1 MIVKFSK
8 HGKGKASGVLDYLLK
23 EKESGILDYLLK
35 EEGGKGTLVPRSH
48 AKVLYGDPVLTE
60 HLINTT
66 PYKSKYKSGYLSF
79 SERADEISEEDKR
92 RIMHEFEAVI
102 FCGLESDQYDILWV
116 EHADKDIDDAHPVGR
131 LELNFVIPCQE
142 LRSGKSF
149 QPYYEP
155 ADQKRVN
162 AWKNIIN
169 SEVKTIQGEPLSDP
183 NDPKRKRLV
192 NPYSSNAPRPTPF
205 DAKAY
210 TKKDADKDEETIANP
225 PSRKLL
231 EEAIKRRL
239 LLDWQNG
246 IAMNRQRVLRRL
258 EQWGLKINRGNSE
271 KTLSVTSDKL
281 TDKNGKPMGVRLK
294 GGMFEKEF
302 DGYKFEPD
310 TKEEDYS
317 EYDNSV
323 NRNERKQLDK
333 EHLAIGIEIKEAYNQ
348 ERYGSSA
355 TLESLVLDKV
365 VEQELEADKP
375 APAEIYRTSFSP
387 RF

>member
-1 MIVKFSK
+1 MIAKFSD
-8 HGKGKASGVLDYLLK
+8 HGKGKASGVLNYLLK
-23 EKESGILDYLLK
+23 EKGD
-35 EEGGKGTLVPRSH
+35 KGALMPRTH

-79 SERADEISEEDKR
+79 SERADEISEADKK
-92 RIMHEFEAVI
+92 RIMQEFEAII
-102 FCGLESDQYDILWV
+102 FCGLEGDQYDILWV

-142 LRSGKSF
+142 LRSGKAF

-183 NDPKRKRLV
+183 NDPERKRLV
-192 NPYSSNAPRPTPF
+192 NPYSSHAPRPTPF
-205 DAKAY
+205 DMKVY

-225 PSRKLL
+225 PSRTLL

-246 IAMNRQRVLRRL
+246 ILMNRRMVLGRL
-258 EQWGLKINRGNSE
+258 EEWGLKINRGNSE
-271 KTLSVTSDKL
+271 KTLSVTSSKL
-281 TDKNGKPMGVRLK
+281 TDKNGKPIGVRLK
-294 GGMFEKEF
+294 GGMFEKGF
-302 DGYKFEPD
+302 DGLRFRSHN
-310 TKEEDYS
+310 KEWEQAV
-317 EYDNSV
+317 YDHRIS
-323 NRNERKQLDK
+323 RNERKQSDEEL
-333 EHLAIGIEIKEAYNQ
+333 LATGIKIKEAYHQ
-348 ERYGSSA
+348 ERYRSSA
-355 TLESLVLDKV
+355 TPESLVSDKV
-365 VEQELEADKP
+365 VEQELEVAEP
-375 APAEIYRTSFSP
+375 ATTETYRPSLRP

>member
-1 MIVKFSK
+1 MIVKFSH
-8 HGKGKASGVLDYLLK
+8 HGKGKASGVLNYLLK
-23 EKESGILDYLLK
+23 EKESGILDSLLK
-35 EEGGKGTLVPRSH
+35 EEGSKGTLVPRAH

-66 PYKSKYKSGYLSF
+66 SHKSKYKSGYLSF
-79 SERADEISEEDKR
+79 SERADEVSEADKK
-92 RIMHEFEAVI
+92 RIMQGFESII

-116 EHADKDIDDAHPVGR
+116 EHADKDIDETHPVGR

-169 SEVKTIQGEPLSDP
+169 SEIKTVKGEPLSDP
-183 NDPKRKRLV
+183 NDPERKRLV
-192 NPYSSNAPRPTPF
+192 NPYSNHAPRPTPF
-205 DAKAY
+205 DVKRY

-225 PSRKLL
+225 PSRRLL

-246 IAMNRQRVLRRL
+246 IAMNRRRVLGRL
-258 EQWGLKINRGNSE
+258 EEWGLKINRGNSE

-281 TDKNGKPMGVRLK
+281 TDKNGRPMGVRLK
-294 GGMFEKEF
+294 GGMFEKGF
-302 DGYKFEPD
+302 DGRQFRPVI
-310 TKEEDYS
+310 KEEKHS
-317 EYDNSV
+317 MYDKRFNKE
-323 NRNERKQLDK
+323 ERKQLDEK
-333 EHLAIGIEIKEAYNQ
+333 LLATGIEIKEAYHQ
-348 ERYGSSA
+348 ERYGDSGTA
-355 TLESLVLDKV
+355 RLLVSDKKV
-365 VEQELEADKP
+365 KQELEVAKP
-375 APAEIYRTSFSP
+375 APTETHSTSFRP

>member
-1 MIVKFSK
+1 MIAKFSD
-8 HGKGKASGVLDYLLK
+8 HGTGKASGVLDYLLK
-23 EKESGILDYLLK
+23 EKGV
-35 EEGGKGTLVPRSH
+35 KGALVPRAH

-79 SERADEISEEDKR
+79 SERADEVSEADKK
-92 RIMHEFEAVI
+92 RIMQEFEAVI
-102 FCGLESDQYDILWV
+102 FCGLKSDQYDILWV
-116 EHADKDIDDAHPVGR
+116 EHADKDIDDTHPVGR

-169 SEVKTIQGEPLSDP
+169 SEVKTIKGEPLSDP
-183 NDPKRKRLV
+183 NDPERKRLV
-192 NPYSSNAPRPTPF
+192 NPYSNHAPRPTPF
-205 DAKAY
+205 DIKTY
-210 TKKDADKDEETIANP
+210 TKKDAEKDEKTIANP
-225 PSRKLL
+225 PSRTLL

-239 LLDWQNG
+239 LLDWQKG
-246 IAMNRQRVLRRL
+246 IAMNRRMVMVQL

-271 KTLSVTSDKL
+271 KTLSVTSSKL

-294 GGMFEKEF
+294 GGMFERGF
-302 DGYKFEPD
+302 DGFRFQPHN
-310 TKEEDYS
+310 KEREHS
-317 EYDNSV
+317 IYDHRVS
-323 NRNERKQLDK
+323 RNERKQTDEQQLVT
-333 EHLAIGIEIKEAYNQ
+333 GIKIKEAYHQ
-348 ERYGSSA
+348 ERYENA
-355 TLESLVLDKV
+355 AVPELLVSDKGV
-365 VEQELEADKP
+365 GQELEVVKP
-375 APAEIYRTSFSP
+375 APVETYRTSFRP

>member
-23 EKESGILDYLLK
+23 EKGS
-35 EEGGKGTLVPRSH
+35 KGTLVPRSH

-66 PYKSKYKSGYLSF
+66 SHKTKYKSGYLSF
-79 SERADEISEEDKR
+79 SERADEISEADKK
-92 RIMHEFEAVI
+92 RIMQEFESVI

-116 EHADKDIDDAHPVGR
+116 EHADKDIDDTHPVGR

-169 SEVKTIQGEPLSDP
+169 SEVKTIKGEALSDP

-192 NPYSSNAPRPTPF
+192 NPYSSHAPRPTPF

-225 PSRKLL
+225 PNRKLL

-246 IAMNRQRVLRRL
+246 IAMNRRRVIGQL

-294 GGMFEKEF
+294 GGMFEKGF
-302 DGYKFEPD
+302 DGYQFEPD
-310 TKEEDYS
+310 AKEEDHS
-317 EYDNSV
+317 AYDHPFS
-323 NRNERKQLDK
+323 RDKRKQLDK
-333 EHLAIGIEIKEAYNQ
+333 ELLATGIEIKGAYHQ
-348 ERYGSSA
+348 ERYKSVS
-355 TLESLVLDKV
+355 EPEQLVSDKGV
-365 VEQELEADKP
+365 QQELEVAKP
-375 APAEIYRTSFSP
+375 APAETYRPSIRP

>member
-8 HGKGKASGVLDYLLK
+8 YGKGKASGVLDYLLK
-23 EKESGILDYLLK
+23 EKGD
-35 EEGGKGTLVPRSH
+35 KGALVPRVH

-66 PYKSKYKSGYLSF
+66 SHKSKYKSGYLSF
-79 SERADEISEEDKR
+79 LERANEISEADKK
-92 RIMHEFEAVI
+92 RIMQEFEAII
-102 FCGLESDQYDILWV
+102 FCGLECDQYDILWV
-116 EHADKDIDDAHPVGR
+116 EHADKDIDEAHPVGR

-142 LRSGKSF
+142 LRSGNAF

-183 NDPKRKRLV
+183 NDPERKRLV
-192 NPYSSNAPRPTPF
+192 NPYSNHAPRPTPF
-205 DAKAY
+205 DVKTY

-225 PSRKLL
+225 PSRTLL

-246 IAMNRQRVLRRL
+246 ILMNRRMVLGRL
-258 EQWGLKINRGNSE
+258 EEWGLKINRGNSE
-271 KTLSVTSDKL
+271 KTLSVTSSKL
-281 TDKNGKPMGVRLK
+281 TDKNGKPIGVRLK
-294 GGMFEKEF
+294 GGMFERGF
-302 DGYKFEPD
+302 DGLRFRSHN
-310 TKEEDYS
+310 KEWEQAV
-317 EYDNSV
+317 YDHRIS
-323 NRNERKQLDK
+323 RNERKQSDEEL
-333 EHLAIGIEIKEAYNQ
+333 LATGIKIKEAYHQ
-348 ERYGSSA
+348 ERYRSSA
-355 TLESLVLDKV
+355 TPESLVSDKV
-365 VEQELEADKP
+365 LEQELEVAEP
-375 APAEIYRTSFSP
+375 ATTETYRPSLRP

>member
-23 EKESGILDYLLK
+23 EKGS
-35 EEGGKGTLVPRSH
+35 KGVLMPRSH

-66 PYKSKYKSGYLSF
+66 PYKTKYKSGYLSF
-79 SERADEISEEDKR
+79 SERADEISEADKK
-92 RIMHEFEAVI
+92 RIMQEFEAVI
-102 FCGLESDQYDILWV
+102 FCGLDSDQYDILWV

-142 LRSGKSF
+142 LRSGKAF

-169 SEVKTIQGEPLSDP
+169 SEVKTIKGSPLSDP
-183 NDPKRKRLV
+183 NDPERKRLV

-205 DAKAY
+205 DMKAY
-210 TKKDADKDEETIANP
+210 TKEDADKDEEVIANP

-239 LLDWQNG
+239 LLDWQEG
-246 IAMNRQRVLRRL
+246 IAMNRRRVLGRL

-271 KTLSVTSDKL
+271 KTLSVTSSKL

-302 DGYKFEPD
+302 DGYEFEPEA
-310 TKEEDYS
+310 KEENHSAYGHRAS
-317 EYDNSV
+317 
-323 NRNERKQLDK
+323 RNERKQTDESL
-333 EHLAIGIEIKEAYNQ
+333 LVAGIKIKEAYHQ
-348 ERYGSSA
+348 ERYKSSA
-355 TLESLVLDKV
+355 MLEPLVSDNKV
-365 VEQELEADKP
+365 KQELEVTEP
-375 APAEIYRTSFSP
+375 AATETYRPSLRP

>member
-1 MIVKFSK
+1 MIVKFSD
-8 HGKGKASGVLDYLLK
+8 HGKGKASGVLNYLLK
-23 EKESGILDYLLK
+23 EKGD
-35 EEGGKGTLVPRSH
+35 KGALMPRKH

-79 SERADEISEEDKR
+79 SERADEISEADKK
-92 RIMHEFEAVI
+92 RIMQEFEAII

-116 EHADKDIDDAHPVGR
+116 EHADKDIDEAHPVGR

-142 LRSGKSF
+142 LRSGKAF

-169 SEVKTIQGEPLSDP
+169 SEVKTIKGEPLSDP
-183 NDPKRKRLV
+183 NDPERKRLV
-192 NPYSSNAPRPTPF
+192 NPYSNHAPRPTPF
-205 DAKAY
+205 DLKGY
-210 TKKDADKDEETIANP
+210 TKEDADKDEETIANP
-225 PSRKLL
+225 PSRTLL

-246 IAMNRQRVLRRL
+246 ILMNRRRVSARL

-271 KTLSVTSDKL
+271 NTLSVTSSKL
-281 TDKNGKPMGVRLK
+281 TDKNGKPMGVRFK
-294 GGMFEKEF
+294 GGMFEKGF
-302 DGYKFEPD
+302 DGLRFQPHN
-310 TKEEDYS
+310 KEREHS
-317 EYDNSV
+317 IYDHRVS
-323 NRNERKQLDK
+323 RSQRKQSNEQL
-333 EHLAIGIEIKEAYNQ
+333 LATGIKIKGAYHQ
-348 ERYGSSA
+348 ERYGNGA
-355 TLESLVLDKV
+355 VPKPLLADKGV
-365 VEQELEADKP
+365 KQELEVAKP
-375 APAEIYRTSFSP
+375 APAETYHTSFRP

>member
-8 HGKGKASGVLDYLLK
+8 YGKGKASGVLDYLLK
-23 EKESGILDYLLK
+23 EKGD
-35 EEGGKGTLVPRSH
+35 KGALVPRVH

-66 PYKSKYKSGYLSF
+66 YHKSKYKSGYLSF
-79 SERADEISEEDKR
+79 LERADEISEADKK
-92 RIMHEFEAVI
+92 RIMQDFEAII

-116 EHADKDIDDAHPVGR
+116 EHADKDIDEAHPVGR

-142 LRSGKSF
+142 LRSGKAF

-169 SEVKTIQGEPLSDP
+169 SEVRTIKGEPLSDP
-183 NDPKRKRLV
+183 NDPERKRLV
-192 NPYSSNAPRPTPF
+192 NPYSSHAPRPTPF
-205 DAKAY
+205 DLKGY
-210 TKKDADKDEETIANP
+210 TKEDADKDEETIANP
-225 PSRKLL
+225 PSRTLL

-246 IAMNRQRVLRRL
+246 IAMNRRRVLGRL

-271 KTLSVTSDKL
+271 NTLSVKSDKL
-281 TDKNGKPMGVRLK
+281 TDKNGKPIGVRLK
-294 GGMFEKEF
+294 GGMFEKGF
-302 DGYKFEPD
+302 DGLRFQSHN
-310 TKEEDYS
+310 KEHEYS
-317 EYDNSV
+317 IYDHRVS
-323 NRNERKQLDK
+323 RSQRKQLD
-333 EHLAIGIEIKEAYNQ
+333 EQLLANGIKIKEAYHQ
-348 ERYGSSA
+348 ERYGNA
-355 TLESLVLDKV
+355 AVPELLVADKGAK
-365 VEQELEADKP
+365 QELEVAKP
-375 APAEIYRTSFSP
+375 APKENYRAIFRP

>member
-1 MIVKFSK
+1 MIVKFSS

-23 EKESGILDYLLK
+23 EKGSNDAI
-35 EEGGKGTLVPRSH
+35 VPRAH

-66 PYKSKYKSGYLSF
+66 AHKSKYKSGYLSF
-79 SERADEISEEDKR
+79 SERANEISEADKK
-92 RIMHEFEAVI
+92 RIMQEFEAII

-116 EHADKDIDDAHPVGR
+116 EHADKDTDETHTVGR

-169 SEVKTIQGEPLSDP
+169 SEVKTIKGEPLSDP
-183 NDPKRKRLV
+183 NDPERKRLV

-205 DAKAY
+205 DFKTY
-210 TKKDADKDEETIANP
+210 TKKDAEKDEKTIVNP
-225 PSRKLL
+225 PSRTLL

-239 LLDWQNG
+239 LLDWQDG
-246 IAMNRQRVLRRL
+246 ILMNRRRVMGRL

-271 KTLSVTSDKL
+271 KTLSVTSSKL
-281 TDKNGKPMGVRLK
+281 TDKNGKPMGIRLK
-294 GGMFEKEF
+294 GGMFERGF
-302 DGYKFEPD
+302 DGLRFQPHN
-310 TKEEDYS
+310 KEREHS
-317 EYDNSV
+317 VYDDSV
-323 NRNERKQLDK
+323 RRNERKQSDEQL
-333 EHLAIGIEIKEAYNQ
+333 LATGIKIKEAYHK
-348 ERYGSSA
+348 ERYKDSA
-355 TLESLVLDKV
+355 TPESLVSDKKV
-365 VEQELEADKP
+365 KQELEV
-375 APAEIYRTSFSP
+375 AEPTPVDTYRTNLRP

>member
-8 HGKGKASGVLDYLLK
+8 HGKGKASGVLNYLLK
-23 EKESGILDYLLK
+23 EKGA
-35 EEGGKGTLVPRSH
+35 KGALVPRVH

-66 PYKSKYKSGYLSF
+66 PYKTKYKSGYLSF
-79 SERADEISEEDKR
+79 SERADEISEADKK
-92 RIMHEFEAVI
+92 RIMQEFESVI

-169 SEVKTIQGEPLSDP
+169 AEVKTIKGEPLSDP

-225 PSRKLL
+225 PNRKLL

-246 IAMNRQRVLRRL
+246 IAMNRRRVLGRL

-294 GGMFEKEF
+294 GGMFEKGF
-302 DGYKFEPD
+302 DGYQFELD
-310 TKEEDYS
+310 AKEEDHS
-317 EYDNSV
+317 AYDHPFS
-323 NRNERKQLDK
+323 RDERKQLDK
-333 EHLAIGIEIKEAYNQ
+333 ELLATGIKIKEAYHQ
-348 ERYGSSA
+348 ERYKSVS
-355 TLESLVLDKV
+355 EPEQLVSDKGLQ
-365 VEQELEADKP
+365 QELEVAKP
-375 APAEIYRTSFSP
+375 APAETYRPSIRP

>member
-23 EKESGILDYLLK
+23 EKGS
-35 EEGGKGTLVPRSH
+35 KGTLVPRTH

-79 SERADEISEEDKR
+79 SERADEVSEADKK
-92 RIMHEFEAVI
+92 RIMQEFESVI

-116 EHADKDIDDAHPVGR
+116 EHADKDIDETHPAGR

-169 SEVKTIQGEPLSDP
+169 SEVKTIKGEPLSDP

-192 NPYSSNAPRPTPF
+192 NPHSSNALRPTPF

-225 PSRKLL
+225 TNRKLL

-239 LLDWQNG
+239 LLDWQNC
-246 IAMNRQRVLRRL
+246 IAMSRREVLSRL
-258 EQWGLKINRGNSE
+258 EQWGLTINRGNSE
-271 KTLSVTSDKL
+271 KTLSVTNSKL
-281 TDKNGKPMGVRLK
+281 TDKNGKPMGIRLK
-294 GGMFEKEF
+294 GGMFEKGF
-302 DGYKFEPD
+302 DGYEFEPEV
-310 TKEEDYS
+310 KEENHS
-317 EYDNSV
+317 VYDHIAS
-323 NRNERKQLDK
+323 RDERTQLDK
-333 EHLAIGIEIKEAYNQ
+333 EHLATGIEIKEAYHQ
-348 ERYGSSA
+348 ERYKDSA
-355 TLESLVLDKV
+355 TPEPLVADKRV
-365 VEQELEADKP
+365 KQELEVAKP
-375 APAEIYRTSFSP
+375 TPTKTYRAICRPGF
-387 RF
+387 

>member
-23 EKESGILDYLLK
+23 EKGS
-35 EEGGKGTLVPRSH
+35 KGTLVPRTH

-66 PYKSKYKSGYLSF
+66 PYKTKYKSGYLSF
-79 SERADEISEEDKR
+79 SERADEISEVDKK
-92 RIMHEFEAVI
+92 RIMQEFESVI

-116 EHADKDIDDAHPVGR
+116 EHADKDIDDTHPVGR

-169 SEVKTIQGEPLSDP
+169 SEVKTIKGEPLSDP

-205 DAKAY
+205 DSKAY
-210 TKKDADKDEETIANP
+210 TKKDAKKDEETIANP

-246 IAMNRQRVLRRL
+246 IAMNRRRVLGRL
-258 EQWGLKINRGNSE
+258 EQWGLTINRGNSE

-310 TKEEDYS
+310 IKEEDHS

-333 EHLAIGIEIKEAYNQ
+333 EQLATGIEIKEAYHQ
-348 ERYGSSA
+348 ERYKSSA
-355 TLESLVLDKV
+355 TSEPLVANK
-365 VEQELEADKP
+365 EMKQELEVAKP
-375 APAEIYRTSFSP
+375 NSTETHRPSFRP
-387 RF
+387 GF

>member
-1 MIVKFSK
+1 MIVKFSN
-8 HGKGKASGVLDYLLK
+8 HGKGKASGVLNYLLK
-23 EKESGILDYLLK
+23 EKGSD
-35 EEGGKGTLVPRSH
+35 GTLVPRKH

-60 HLINTT
+60 HLIDTT
-66 PYKSKYKSGYLSF
+66 VHKSKYKSGYLSF
-79 SERADEISEEDKR
+79 SERADEISEDDKK
-92 RIMHEFEAVI
+92 RIMEEFEKVI
-102 FCGLESDQYDILWV
+102 FCGLEPDQYDILWV
-116 EHADKDIDDAHPVGR
+116 EHADKDINDAHPVGR

-169 SEVKTIQGEPLSDP
+169 SEVKTIKGEPLSDP

-192 NPYSSNAPRPTPF
+192 NPYSSNAPRPSPF

-210 TKKDADKDEETIANP
+210 TKKDADKDDETITNP
-225 PSRKLL
+225 PNRKLL

-239 LLDWQNG
+239 LMDWQNG
-246 IAMNRQRVLRRL
+246 ITMNRRGVLRRL

-294 GGMFEKEF
+294 GGMFEKGF
-302 DGYKFEPD
+302 DGYEFEPEV
-310 TKEEDYS
+310 KEENHS
-317 EYDNSV
+317 AYDNIAS
-323 NRNERKQLDK
+323 RNERTQSDK
-333 EHLAIGIEIKEAYNQ
+333 EHLATGIEIKEAYHQ
-348 ERYGSSA
+348 ERYQNSA
-355 TLESLVLDKV
+355 TPEPLVADKAV
-365 VEQELEADKP
+365 QQELEV
-375 APAEIYRTSFSP
+375 APTETYRPSFRP

>member
-23 EKESGILDYLLK
+23 EKGS
-35 EEGGKGTLVPRSH
+35 KGTLVPRTH

-66 PYKSKYKSGYLSF
+66 PYKTKYKSGYLSF
-79 SERADEISEEDKR
+79 SERADEISEADKK
-92 RIMHEFEAVI
+92 RIMQEFEAVI

-116 EHADKDIDDAHPVGR
+116 EHADKDIEDSHPIGR

-169 SEVKTIQGEPLSDP
+169 SEVKTIKGEPLSDP

-210 TKKDADKDEETIANP
+210 TKKDADKDEETINNP
-225 PSRKLL
+225 PNRKLL

-239 LLDWQNG
+239 LMDWQNG
-246 IAMNRQRVLRRL
+246 ITMNRRGVLRRL

-294 GGMFEKEF
+294 GGMFEKGF
-302 DGYKFEPD
+302 DGHQFEPEV
-310 TKEEDYS
+310 KEEKHSAY
-317 EYDNSV
+317 YNRV
-323 NRNERKQLDK
+323 NRDERKQSD
-333 EHLAIGIEIKEAYNQ
+333 EQHLANGIEIKEAYHQ
-348 ERYGSSA
+348 ERYKSSA
-355 TLESLVLDKV
+355 KPESLAADKEV
-365 VEQELEADKP
+365 KQELEVVAKP
-375 APAEIYRTSFSP
+375 APAETYSPSLRP

>member
-23 EKESGILDYLLK
+23 EKGS
-35 EEGGKGTLVPRSH
+35 KGTLVLRSH

-66 PYKSKYKSGYLSF
+66 SHRTKYKSGYLSF
-79 SERADEISEEDKR
+79 SERADEISEADKK
-92 RIMHEFEAVI
+92 RIMHEFESVI

-116 EHADKDIDDAHPVGR
+116 EHADKDIDDTHPVGR

-169 SEVKTIQGEPLSDP
+169 SEVKTIKGEPLSDP

-205 DAKAY
+205 DSKAY
-210 TKKDADKDEETIANP
+210 TKKDAKKDEETIANP

-239 LLDWQNG
+239 LLDC
-246 IAMNRQRVLRRL
+246 
-258 EQWGLKINRGNSE
+258 
-271 KTLSVTSDKL
+271 
-281 TDKNGKPMGVRLK
+281 
-294 GGMFEKEF
+294 F
-302 DGYKFEPD
+302 DF
-310 TKEEDYS
+310 
-317 EYDNSV
+317 
-323 NRNERKQLDK
+323 
-333 EHLAIGIEIKEAYNQ
+333 
-348 ERYGSSA
+348 
-355 TLESLVLDKV
+355 
-365 VEQELEADKP
+365 
-375 APAEIYRTSFSP
+375 
-387 RF
+387 

>member
-23 EKESGILDYLLK
+23 EKGV
-35 EEGGKGTLVPRSH
+35 KGALVPRAH

-60 HLINTT
+60 QLINTT
-66 PYKSKYKSGYLSF
+66 SHKTKYKSGYLSF
-79 SERADEISEEDKR
+79 SERADEISEADKK
-92 RIMHEFEAVI
+92 RIMQEFEAVI

-169 SEVKTIQGEPLSDP
+169 SEVKTIKGEPLSDP
-183 NDPKRKRLV
+183 NDPERKRLV

-205 DAKAY
+205 DMKAY

-225 PSRKLL
+225 PNRKLL

-239 LLDWQNG
+239 LLEWQNG
-246 IAMNRQRVLRRL
+246 IAMNRRRVIGQL
-258 EQWGLKINRGNSE
+258 EQWGLKINQGNSE

-294 GGMFEKEF
+294 GGMFEKGF
-302 DGYKFEPD
+302 DGYEFEPEV
-310 TKEEDYS
+310 KEENYS
-317 EYDNSV
+317 TYDHIAS
-323 NRNERKQLDK
+323 RNERKQLDK
-333 EHLAIGIEIKEAYNQ
+333 EHLATGIKIKEAYHQ
-348 ERYGSSA
+348 ERYQSSA
-355 TLESLVLDKV
+355 APGQLASDK
-365 VEQELEADKP
+365 EFKQELEVAKP
-375 APAEIYRTSFSP
+375 TPAETYRTSFRP

>member
-23 EKESGILDYLLK
+23 EKGS
-35 EEGGKGTLVPRSH
+35 KGTLVPRSH

-66 PYKSKYKSGYLSF
+66 PYKTKYKSGYLSF
-79 SERADEISEEDKR
+79 SERADEISEVDKK
-92 RIMHEFEAVI
+92 RIMQEFESVI
-102 FCGLESDQYDILWV
+102 FCGLDSDQYDILWV

-142 LRSGKSF
+142 LRSGKAF

-169 SEVKTIQGEPLSDP
+169 SEVKTIKGEPLSDP
-183 NDPKRKRLV
+183 NDPERKRLV

-205 DAKAY
+205 DVKSY

-246 IAMNRQRVLRRL
+246 IAMNRQMVLRRL
-258 EQWGLKINRGNSE
+258 ERWGLKINRGNSE

-294 GGMFEKEF
+294 GGMFEKGF

-310 TKEEDYS
+310 TKEEDHS

-323 NRNERKQLDK
+323 NRNERKQLD
-333 EHLAIGIEIKEAYNQ
+333 EQHLATGIEIKEAYHQ
-348 ERYGSSA
+348 ERYKSSA
-355 TLESLVLDKV
+355 TSEPLVANK
-365 VEQELEADKP
+365 EIKQELEVAKP
-375 APAEIYRTSFSP
+375 APAETYRPSFRP

>member
-23 EKESGILDYLLK
+23 EKGS
-35 EEGGKGTLVPRSH
+35 KGTLVPRTH

-66 PYKSKYKSGYLSF
+66 SHKTKYKSGYLSF
-79 SERADEISEEDKR
+79 SERADEISEVDKK
-92 RIMHEFEAVI
+92 RIMQEFESVI
-102 FCGLESDQYDILWV
+102 FCGLDSDQYDILWV

-169 SEVKTIQGEPLSDP
+169 TEVKTIKSEPLSDP
-183 NDPKRKRLV
+183 NDPERKRLV

-205 DAKAY
+205 DVKTY

-246 IAMNRQRVLRRL
+246 IAMNRQRVLRQL
-258 EQWGLKINRGNSE
+258 ERWGLKINRGNSE

-294 GGMFEKEF
+294 GGMFEKGF
-302 DGYKFEPD
+302 DGYEFEPEV
-310 TKEEDYS
+310 KEES
-317 EYDNSV
+317 HSAYDRTDS
-323 NRNERKQLDK
+323 RNERAQLDK
-333 EHLAIGIEIKEAYNQ
+333 EHLATGIEIKEAYHQ

-355 TLESLVLDKV
+355 VLKALAVDKEV
-365 VEQELEADKP
+365 KQELEVDKP
-375 APAEIYRTSFSP
+375 APVRTYSPSLRP

>member
-23 EKESGILDYLLK
+23 EKGS
-35 EEGGKGTLVPRSH
+35 KGTLMPRTH

-66 PYKSKYKSGYLSF
+66 SHKTKYKSGYLSF
-79 SERADEISEEDKR
+79 SERADEISEADKK
-92 RIMHEFEAVI
+92 RIMQEFEAVI
-102 FCGLESDQYDILWV
+102 FCGLDSDQYDILWV
-116 EHADKDIDDAHPVGR
+116 EHADKDIDETHPVGR

-169 SEVKTIQGEPLSDP
+169 LEVKTIKGEPLSDP

-205 DAKAY
+205 DLKTY
-210 TKKDADKDEETIANP
+210 TKKDADKDEKTIANP

-246 IAMNRQRVLRRL
+246 IVMNRQMVLRRL

-271 KTLSVTSDKL
+271 KTLSVTNDKL

-302 DGYKFEPD
+302 DGYEFEPEV
-310 TKEEDYS
+310 KEENHS

-333 EHLAIGIEIKEAYNQ
+333 EHLATGIKIKDGYHQ
-348 ERYGSSA
+348 ERYKNAS
-355 TLESLVLDKV
+355 EPEQLVLDKGLP
-365 VEQELEADKP
+365 QELEVAKP
-375 APAEIYRTSFSP
+375 APVENYSSSFKP

>member
-23 EKESGILDYLLK
+23 EKGD
-35 EEGGKGTLVPRSH
+35 KGALVPRAH

-79 SERADEISEEDKR
+79 SERANEISEADKK
-92 RIMHEFEAVI
+92 RIMQEFEAII
-102 FCGLESDQYDILWV
+102 FCGLEGDQYDILWV

-131 LELNFVIPCQE
+131 LELNFVIACQE

-169 SEVKTIQGEPLSDP
+169 SEVKTIKGEPLSDP
-183 NDPKRKRLV
+183 NDPDRKRLV
-192 NPYSSNAPRPTPF
+192 NPYSSHAPRPTPF
-205 DAKAY
+205 DIKTY
-210 TKKDADKDEETIANP
+210 TKEDADKDEDTITNP
-225 PSRKLL
+225 PSRTLL

-246 IAMNRQRVLRRL
+246 IAMNRRRVLGRL

-271 KTLSVTSDKL
+271 NTLSVTSDKL

-294 GGMFEKEF
+294 GGMFKRGF
-302 DGYKFEPD
+302 DGLRFQPHN
-310 TKEEDYS
+310 KEREHS
-317 EYDNSV
+317 IYDHRIS
-323 NRNERKQLDK
+323 RNERKQTDEQL
-333 EHLAIGIEIKEAYNQ
+333 LATGIKIKEVYHQ
-348 ERYGSSA
+348 ERYKSSA
-355 TLESLVLDKV
+355 TPELLVADKGIK
-365 VEQELEADKP
+365 QELEVSKP
-375 APAEIYRTSFSP
+375 APTEDYHPSLRP

>member
-23 EKESGILDYLLK
+23 EKDSNDAI
-35 EEGGKGTLVPRSH
+35 VPRAH

-66 PYKSKYKSGYLSF
+66 FHKSKYKSGYLSF
-79 SERADEISEEDKR
+79 SERADEISEADKK
-92 RIMHEFEAVI
+92 RIMQEFEAVI

-142 LRSGKSF
+142 LRSGKAF

-169 SEVKTIQGEPLSDP
+169 SEVKTIKDEPLSDP

-192 NPYSSNAPRPTPF
+192 NPYSSHAPRPTPF

-246 IAMNRQRVLRRL
+246 IAMNRRRVIGRL

-271 KTLSVTSDKL
+271 KTLSVTSSKL

-302 DGYKFEPD
+302 DGYQFEPD
-310 TKEEDYS
+310 VKEEDHSVYG
-317 EYDNSV
+317 NSV
-323 NRNERKQLDK
+323 NRDKRTQLDK
-333 EHLAIGIEIKEAYNQ
+333 KLLATGIEIKDAYHQ
-348 ERYGSSA
+348 ERYRSSA
-355 TLESLVLDKV
+355 TPVSLVSDKV
-365 VEQELEADKP
+365 VEQELELAKS
-375 APAEIYRTSFSP
+375 APAETYSTSFRP

>member
-23 EKESGILDYLLK
+23 EKGS
-35 EEGGKGTLVPRSH
+35 KGTLVPRTH

-66 PYKSKYKSGYLSF
+66 SHKTKYKSGYLSF
-79 SERADEISEEDKR
+79 SERADEISEADKK
-92 RIMHEFEAVI
+92 RIMQEFEAVI
-102 FCGLESDQYDILWV
+102 FCGLENDQYDILWV

-142 LRSGKSF
+142 LRSGKAF

-169 SEVKTIQGEPLSDP
+169 SEVKTIKGEPLSDP

-192 NPYSSNAPRPTPF
+192 NPYSSNAPRPSPF

-225 PSRKLL
+225 PNRKLL

-246 IAMNRQRVLRRL
+246 IAMSRRRVLSRL

-294 GGMFEKEF
+294 GGMFEKGF

-310 TKEEDYS
+310 AKEEDHS
-317 EYDNSV
+317 AYDRTAS
-323 NRNERKQLDK
+323 RNERMQSDK
-333 EHLAIGIEIKEAYNQ
+333 EHLATGIEIKEAYHQ
-348 ERYGSSA
+348 ERYQNLA
-355 TLESLVLDKV
+355 TPEPLVADKAV
-365 VEQELEADKP
+365 QQELESAKP
-375 APAEIYRTSFSP
+375 APTETYRPSFRP

>member
-1 MIVKFSK
+1 MIVKFSS

-23 EKESGILDYLLK
+23 EKGV
-35 EEGGKGTLVPRSH
+35 KGALVPRTH

-66 PYKSKYKSGYLSF
+66 SHKSKYKSGYLSF
-79 SERADEISEEDKR
+79 SERADEISEADKK
-92 RIMHEFEAVI
+92 RIMQEFEAII

-116 EHADKDIDDAHPVGR
+116 EHADKDIDDTHPVGR

-169 SEVKTIQGEPLSDP
+169 SEVKTIKGEPLSDP
-183 NDPKRKRLV
+183 NDPERKRLV
-192 NPYSSNAPRPTPF
+192 NPYSSHSPRPTPF
-205 DAKAY
+205 DLKIQ
-210 TKKDADKDEETIANP
+210 TNKDAEKDEEVIANP

-239 LLDWQNG
+239 LLDWQEG
-246 IAMNRQRVLRRL
+246 IAMNRRKVLGRL

-271 KTLSVTSDKL
+271 KTLSVTSSKL
-281 TDKNGKPMGVRLK
+281 ADKNGKPMGVRLK
-294 GGMFEKEF
+294 GGMFERGF
-302 DGYKFEPD
+302 DG
-310 TKEEDYS
+310 
-317 EYDNSV
+317 
-323 NRNERKQLDK
+323 L
-333 EHLAIGIEIKEAYNQ
+333 
-348 ERYGSSA
+348 
-355 TLESLVLDKV
+355 
-365 VEQELEADKP
+365 
-375 APAEIYRTSFSP
+375 
-387 RF
+387 RFQSHN

>member
-23 EKESGILDYLLK
+23 EKGS
-35 EEGGKGTLVPRSH
+35 KGTLVPRTH

-66 PYKSKYKSGYLSF
+66 SHKTKYKSGYLSF
-79 SERADEISEEDKR
+79 NERADEISQADKK
-92 RIMHEFEAVI
+92 RIMQEFESVI
-102 FCGLESDQYDILWV
+102 FCGLEGDQYDILWV
-116 EHADKDIDDAHPVGR
+116 EHADKDIDETYPVGR

-142 LRSGKSF
+142 LRSGKAF

-169 SEVKTIQGEPLSDP
+169 SEVKTIKGEPLSDP

-205 DAKAY
+205 DSKAY
-210 TKKDADKDEETIANP
+210 TKKDAKKDEETIANP

-246 IAMNRQRVLRRL
+246 IAMNRRRVLGRL
-258 EQWGLKINRGNSE
+258 EQWGLTINRGNSE
-271 KTLSVTSDKL
+271 NTLSVTSDKL

-294 GGMFEKEF
+294 GGMFERGF
-302 DGYKFEPD
+302 DGLRFQPHN
-310 TKEEDYS
+310 KEHEHSIYDYRIR
-317 EYDNSV
+317 
-323 NRNERKQLDK
+323 RNERKQSDEQL
-333 EHLAIGIEIKEAYNQ
+333 LATGVKIKEAYHQ
-348 ERYGSSA
+348 ERYGN
-355 TLESLVLDKV
+355 TTVPEPLVSGNKV
-365 VEQELEADKP
+365 KQELEVTEP
-375 APAEIYRTSFSP
+375 VVTETYRPSLRP

>member
-1 MIVKFSK
+1 MIVKFSS

-23 EKESGILDYLLK
+23 EKDRNDAI
-35 EEGGKGTLVPRSH
+35 VPRAH

-79 SERADEISEEDKR
+79 TEYADEISDADKK
-92 RIMHEFEAVI
+92 RIMQEFEAII

-116 EHADKDIDDAHPVGR
+116 EHADKDIDDTHPVGR

-155 ADQKRVN
+155 ADLKRVN

-169 SEVKTIQGEPLSDP
+169 SEVKTIKGEPLSDP
-183 NDPKRKRLV
+183 NDPERKRLV
-192 NPYSSNAPRPTPF
+192 NPHNSHSPRPTPF
-205 DAKAY
+205 DAKTY
-210 TKKDADKDEETIANP
+210 TKKDAEKDEKTIANP

-239 LLDWQNG
+239 LLDWQKG
-246 IAMNRQRVLRRL
+246 IAMNRRMVMVQL

-271 KTLSVTSDKL
+271 KTLSVTSSKL

-294 GGMFEKEF
+294 GGMFERGF
-302 DGYKFEPD
+302 DGFRFQPHN
-310 TKEEDYS
+310 KEREHS
-317 EYDNSV
+317 IYDHRVS
-323 NRNERKQLDK
+323 RNERKQSDEEL
-333 EHLAIGIEIKEAYNQ
+333 LATGIKIKEAYHQ
-348 ERYGSSA
+348 ERYKSSA
-355 TLESLVLDKV
+355 MPELLV
-365 VEQELEADKP
+365 ADKGVKQDLEVAKP
-375 APAEIYRTSFSP
+375 ATTATYGASFRP
-387 RF
+387 NF

>member
-23 EKESGILDYLLK
+23 EKGS
-35 EEGGKGTLVPRSH
+35 KGTLVPRSH

-66 PYKSKYKSGYLSF
+66 SHKTKYKSGYLSF
-79 SERADEISEEDKR
+79 SERADEISEADKK
-92 RIMHEFEAVI
+92 RIMQEFEAVI

-116 EHADKDIDDAHPVGR
+116 EHADKDVDDTHPVGR

-142 LRSGKSF
+142 LRSGKAF

-169 SEVKTIQGEPLSDP
+169 SEVKTINGEPLSDP
-183 NDPKRKRLV
+183 NDPKRKRLL
-192 NPYSSNAPRPTPF
+192 NPYSSNSPRPTPF
-205 DAKAY
+205 DLKAY
-210 TKKDADKDEETIANP
+210 TKKDADKDEETIVNP

-231 EEAIKRRL
+231 EEAITRRL

-246 IAMNRQRVLRRL
+246 IAMNRRRVLRQL

-281 TDKNGKPMGVRLK
+281 ADKNGKPMGVRLK
-294 GGMFEKEF
+294 GGMFERDF
-302 DGYKFEPD
+302 DGYRFQSNVKKRD
-310 TKEEDYS
+310 H
-317 EYDNSV
+317 SV
-323 NRNERKQLDK
+323 YEHRISKKERKLSDEQL
-333 EHLAIGIEIKEAYNQ
+333 LATGIEIKEAYHH
-348 ERYGSSA
+348 ERYQSPTA
-355 TLESLVLDKV
+355 PASLVSDKGIK
-365 VEQELEADKP
+365 QELVVTKL
-375 APAEIYRTSFSP
+375 APTETYSTSFRP

>member
-1 MIVKFSK
+1 MIVKFSD

-23 EKESGILDYLLK
+23 EKGV
-35 EEGGKGTLVPRSH
+35 KGALVPRAH

-79 SERADEISEEDKR
+79 SERADEISEADKK
-92 RIMHEFEAVI
+92 RIMQEFEAVI

-116 EHADKDIDDAHPVGR
+116 EHADKDIDANHPVGR

-169 SEVKTIQGEPLSDP
+169 SEVKTTKRDPLSDP

-192 NPYSSNAPRPTPF
+192 NPYSNHAPRPTPF
-205 DAKAY
+205 DLKAY
-210 TKKDADKDEETIANP
+210 TKEDADKDEKTIANP
-225 PSRKLL
+225 PSRTLL

-239 LLDWQNG
+239 LLDWQEG
-246 IAMNRQRVLRRL
+246 ILMNRRMVMSQL

-271 KTLSVTSDKL
+271 KTLSVTSSKL

-294 GGMFEKEF
+294 GGMFEREF
-302 DGYKFEPD
+302 DGHQFEPEM
-310 TKEEDYS
+310 KEEKHS
-317 EYDNSV
+317 AYDNSV
-323 NRNERKQLDK
+323 NRNERKQSD
-333 EHLAIGIEIKEAYNQ
+333 EENLANGIKIKEAYHQ
-348 ERYGSSA
+348 ERYKNSA
-355 TLESLVLDKV
+355 THEPFVSDKV
-365 VEQELEADKP
+365 VQQELEIAKP
-375 APAEIYRTSFSP
+375 AAIEAYRTSFRP

>member
-23 EKESGILDYLLK
+23 EKGS
-35 EEGGKGTLVPRSH
+35 KGTLVPRSH

-60 HLINTT
+60 HLIDTT
-66 PYKSKYKSGYLSF
+66 SHKTKYKSGYLSF
-79 SERADEISEEDKR
+79 SERADEISEADKK
-92 RIMHEFEAVI
+92 RIMQEFESVI

-116 EHADKDIDDAHPVGR
+116 EHADKDIDDTHPVGR

-169 SEVKTIQGEPLSDP
+169 SEVKTIKGEPLSDP

-205 DAKAY
+205 DSKAY

-246 IAMNRQRVLRRL
+246 ILMNRRRILARL

-294 GGMFEKEF
+294 GGMFEKGF
-302 DGYKFEPD
+302 DGYQFEPD
-310 TKEEDYS
+310 AKEEDHS
-317 EYDNSV
+317 AYDHPFS
-323 NRNERKQLDK
+323 RDKRKQLDK
-333 EHLAIGIEIKEAYNQ
+333 EHLATGIEIKEAYHQ
-348 ERYGSSA
+348 ERYKSLA
-355 TLESLVLDKV
+355 TPEPLVVDKAV
-365 VEQELEADKP
+365 QQELGVAKP
-375 APAEIYRTSFSP
+375 APAETYRPSFRP

>member
-1 MIVKFSK
+1 MVMIVKFSK

-23 EKESGILDYLLK
+23 E
-35 EEGGKGTLVPRSH
+35 EGSKGTLMPRAY

-66 PYKSKYKSGYLSF
+66 SHKTKYKSGYLSF
-79 SERADEISEEDKR
+79 SERADEISESDKK
-92 RIMHEFEAVI
+92 RIMQEFEAVI
-102 FCGLESDQYDILWV
+102 FCGLESDQYDIIWV

-142 LRSGKSF
+142 LRSGKAF

-169 SEVKTIQGEPLSDP
+169 SEVKTIKGELLSDP
-183 NDPKRKRLV
+183 NDPERKRLV
-192 NPYSSNAPRPTPF
+192 NQYSSNASRPTPF
-205 DAKAY
+205 DLKAY
-210 TKKDADKDEETIANP
+210 TKKDADKDEEAITNP

-246 IAMNRQRVLRRL
+246 IAMNRRKVLSRL
-258 EQWGLKINRGNSE
+258 EQWGLKINRGNNE

-281 TDKNGKPMGVRLK
+281 TDKNGRPMAIRLK

-302 DGYKFEPD
+302 DGLLFRSD
-310 TKEEDYS
+310 RKEHEHS
-317 EYDNSV
+317 IYDHRV
-323 NRNERKQLDK
+323 RRNERKHLDEK
-333 EHLAIGIEIKEAYNQ
+333 LLITGIEIKKAYHKD
-348 ERYGSSA
+348 RYQSP
-355 TLESLVLDKV
+355 TVLEPLALNDVK
-365 VEQELEADKP
+365 QELRAVPIKTHS
-375 APAEIYRTSFSP
+375 ISFRP
-387 RF
+387 

>member
-23 EKESGILDYLLK
+23 EKGS
-35 EEGGKGTLVPRSH
+35 KGALVPRTH

-66 PYKSKYKSGYLSF
+66 SHKTKYKSGYLSF
-79 SERADEISEEDKR
+79 SERADEISAADKK
-92 RIMHEFEAVI
+92 RIMQDFEAVI
-102 FCGLESDQYDILWV
+102 FCGLDSDQYDILWV
-116 EHADKDIDDAHPVGR
+116 EHADKDIDETHPVGR
-131 LELNFVIPCQE
+131 LELNFVISCQE

-169 SEVKTIQGEPLSDP
+169 SEVKTIKGEPLSDP
-183 NDPKRKRLV
+183 NDPERKRLV

-205 DAKAY
+205 DVKTY
-210 TKKDADKDEETIANP
+210 TKKDADKDEAIIVNP

-271 KTLSVTSDKL
+271 KTLSVTSSKL
-281 TDKNGKPMGVRLK
+281 TDKNGKPIGVRLK
-294 GGMFEKEF
+294 GGMFEKGF
-302 DGYKFEPD
+302 DGYEFEPEV
-310 TKEEDYS
+310 KEENHS
-317 EYDNSV
+317 TYDHIA

-333 EHLAIGIEIKEAYNQ
+333 EHLATGIKIKEAYHQ
-348 ERYGSSA
+348 ERYKSSA
-355 TLESLVLDKV
+355 KPELLVADKG
-365 VEQELEADKP
+365 VEQELEIDKP
-375 APAEIYRTSFSP
+375 TPTETYRPSFRP